1 MGMVAGALV
10 AAKAIDRFHPRAI
23 AMVGICA
30 GVKGKTQVGDII
42 MADPSWDYQS
52 GKRVTEAG
60 KSKLQLDTHQI
71 PLQESLRAHAEQMKG
86 NTKLWNDIRTA
97 WVHPV
102 SNVPRLL
109 VGAVASGSAVV
120 ADGTLIP
127 DLVDTQQRKLLGV
140 EMEIYGVY
148 AAAAYSN
155 RPKPAVFAMKAV
167 CDFGDEKKDDAHQA
181 YAAYTSA
188 NALKGFVEA
197 YFSKLF
203 Y

>member
-1 MGMVAGALV
+1 
-10 AAKAIDRFHPRAI
+10 
-23 AMVGICA
+23 
-30 GVKGKTQVGDII
+30 
-42 MADPSWDYQS
+42 
-52 GKRVTEAG
+52 
-60 KSKLQLDTHQI
+60 
-71 PLQESLRAHAEQMKG
+71 
-86 NTKLWNDIRTA
+86 
-97 WVHPV
+97 
-102 SNVPRLL
+102 
-109 VGAVASGSAVV
+109 
-120 ADGTLIP
+120 
-127 DLVDTQQRKLLGV
+127 VDTQQRKLLGV
-140 EMEIYGVY
+140 EMEVYGVY